1 MTTLSSSKNLAR
13 SVLATLLLVLP
24 VWAAAEQTTTLT
36 GQVLAVGSS
45 FGNLETDI
53 PIDRLSIE
61 LGESFS
67 ASCNGRTVTAL
78 SSGDYADVHSGEW
91 LGIENGSGNLQL
103 AISFGDAS
111 AGLSCNAGDA
121 VTITF

>member
-1 MTTLSSSKNLAR
+1 MTAIASSMNLAR
-13 SVLATLLLVLP
+13 AILSTLFLALP
-24 VWAAAEQTTTLT
+24 VWVAAEQANTLT

-53 PIDRLSIE
+53 PIDKLSIE

-67 ASCNGRTVTAL
+67 VSCNGRTVTAV

-111 AGLSCNAGDA
+111 AGLGCNTGDT

>member
-1 MTTLSSSKNLAR
+1 MTLLPSSKNLAR
-13 SVLATLLLVLP
+13 PVLAALLLAFP
-24 VWAAAEQTTTLT
+24 VWVAAEQANTLT

-45 FGNLETDI
+45 FGNLDTDI
-53 PIDRLSIE
+53 PIDKLSIE

-67 ASCNGRTVTAL
+67 VSCNGRKVTAV
-78 SSGDYADVHSGEW
+78 SSADYSDVHSGEW

-111 AGLSCNAGDA
+111 AGLRCKTGDT
-121 VTITF
+121 VTVTF